1 MPPPLVRDAHLAI
14 SPGGFDD
21 EAGRARSARPVVSGG
36 LHGGHGA
43 GRALRPSPHEHVLAR
58 RALSILIVAHD
69 CVEHIDRQLALL
81 SVAARYRDWQVIVV
95 DNASTDGTPDL
106 VEANHPWARLIRSP
120 VNIGYAAACNLAAQ
134 EAHGALLLLMHPDT
148 HAQPAMIARAAARM
162 LVNPHVG
169 IAGGRL
175 VDAAG
180 NEIPASHRFP
190 SALGDA
196 FAWRGPLGRA
206 AARRAQLDPD
216 LQPRRP
222 ARVVDWV
229 SDAFAMVRH
238 DVFRYL
244 NGFDTRFFMYCEDID
259 LCQRAGAAG
268 FEVMYWPDVRA
279 RCVSGGTAGVGGG
292 IGQAAGDAARRER
305 WQIRSR
311 LLYHH
316 KHQGSTS
323 AWIASRVEAAWL
335 TLAGWGYRCGDALQP
350 ADAGAGEGDAASG
363 HRDAFARRAQVDD
376 AWRATDGGR
385 ESPPGPWR

>member
-1 MPPPLVRDAHLAI
+1 MRPPLVRDAHLAI
-14 SPGGFDD
+14 YPGKSDD
-21 EAGRARSARPVVSGG
+21 EAGQARSAGSVVSGG
-36 LHGGHGA
+36 HDDGLGA
-43 GRALRPSPHEHVLAR
+43 GATRRPSPHEHALAR

-69 CVEHIDRQLALL
+69 CAEQIDRQLALL

-106 VEANHPWARLIRSP
+106 VAASYPWARLIRLP

-134 EAHGALLLLMHPDT
+134 EAYGALLLLMHPDT

-162 LVNPHVG
+162 LVNPQVG

-180 NEIPASHRFP
+180 NDMPSSHRFP

-196 FAWRGPLGRA
+196 FAWRGPFGRA
-206 AARRAQLDPD
+206 AATRRAQLDPD
-216 LQPRRP
+216 LQPRRRP
-222 ARVVDWV
+222 RTVDWV

-279 RCVSGGTAGVGGG
+279 RCVSGGMAQMGGG
-292 IGQAAGDAARRER
+292 IGQAARDAARRER

-311 LLYHH
+311 LLYLH

-323 AWIASRVEAAWL
+323 AWLASRIETAWL
-335 TLAGWGYRCGDALQP
+335 TLAGWSYRCGDALQP
-350 ADAGAGEGDAASG
+350 AEAGEREAANG
-363 HRDAFARRAQVDD
+363 HRDAFARRAQLGD